1 MFVSNIQEKLYVV
14 LTEAFLPSTNSS
26 RITMASPKGIPS
38 SAESSIADI
47 SGFDGN
53 TVSLV

>member
-1 MFVSNIQEKLYVV
+1 MV